1 MSAHRRSEELES
13 LLASAREA
21 GRGTP
26 EQVRR
31 LRELGDACPAFVPAL
46 LELGRALQLAEPA
59 VGADTF
65 DEAEQVLRRAVALSD
80 RSASALVELAYFL
93 NLVRG
98 APEQAESLLDE
109 GASKAL
115 QLLEDAWAGRIQV
128 LTELGRL
135 AEALALGAVARRTF
149 PDSLRITD
157 ADSFARARAAREG
170 PVSG

>member
-1 MSAHRRSEELES
+1 MSGHPKPEEVETRLQ
-13 LLASAREA
+13 AAREE
-21 GRGTP
+21 GKGTL
-26 EQVRR
+26 EQLRR
-31 LRELGDACPAFVPAL
+31 HRELAEACPAFVPNL

-59 VGADTF
+59 AGQDTF
-65 DEAEQVLRRAVALSD
+65 DEAEEVLRLAVRLSE

-98 APEQAESLLDE
+98 APEEAEALLDE

-115 QLLEDAWAGRIQV
+115 RLLEDAWAGRIQV

-135 AEALALGAVARRTF
+135 EQALALGEVARRTF
-149 PDSLRITD
+149 PDSLRIAD
-157 ADSFARARAAREG
+157 ADSFARARAGQG